1 LRRMHPWNALFM
13 AALGGLLTYDSSCDK
28 RGHPQSPSYQNL
40 SYCRV
45 FLSLVLVFCWRFTA
59 MLQTIS
65 LSWIFSVRYEL
76 GWQHWQVQAWKKN
89 GVRREGASSLDLKI
103 MFTVRSVQV
112 VDA

>member
-59 MLQTIS
+59 MHRPFGCPGFF
-65 LSWIFSVRYEL
+65 LSGMNLVGSIDRSEHKRRMEWDVREL
-76 GWQHWQVQAWKKN
+76 AHSTWK
-89 GVRREGASSLDLKI
+89 LCL
-103 MFTVRSVQV
+103 RSVV
-112 VDA
+112 YRW